1 MNKIQVEDVKDEEIN
16 YILEEDSVIII
27 KNSNA
32 KINYTV
38 NNNIKVFILIES
50 SNLEL
55 LYDTTSCFDLNIFSV
70 NSSLNII
77 TNLNKDDLKFNYAYS
92 TINEKSNNYK
102 MTVNHFGKNIT
113 SNIVSHGIN
122 FGNNKLSFTINAKVP
137 FGSDGACTNQD
148 SKIITLNKNVATIKP
163 NLLVDTDD
171 VEASHSAYIGE
182 FKEEDLFYFETR
194 GLDKKTSEKLLA
206 KSFLIGQM
214 NISFREKDKILEIL
228 KRYWR

>member
-16 YILEEDSVIII
+16 YSLENSSIIII
-27 KNSNA
+27 KKSNA
-32 KINYTV
+32 KINFVV

-55 LYDTTSCFDLNIFSV
+55 LYDTTSNFDLNIFSV

-77 TNLNKDDLKFNYAYS
+77 TNLKKDNLRFNYAYS
-92 TINEKSNNYK
+92 TINENSNTYK
-102 MTVNHFGKNIT
+102 ITVNHIGKNIT

-122 FGNNKLSFTINAKVP
+122 LVSNKLSFTITAKVP
-137 FGSDGACTNQD
+137 KESDGACTNQD

-163 NLLVDTDD
+163 NLLIDTDD

-182 FKEEDLFYFETR
+182 FKEEALFYLETR
-194 GLDKKTSEKLLA
+194 GLNRKTSEKLLA

-214 NISFREKDKILEIL
+214 DISFREKDIIFEIL